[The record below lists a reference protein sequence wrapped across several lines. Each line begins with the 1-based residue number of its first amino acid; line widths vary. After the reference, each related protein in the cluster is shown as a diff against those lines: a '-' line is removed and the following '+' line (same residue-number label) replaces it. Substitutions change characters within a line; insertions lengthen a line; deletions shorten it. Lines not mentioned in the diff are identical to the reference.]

1 MGFPG
6 GSVIKNVPANS
17 GVCLVAQLCLTLC
30 DPMDCSPARLL
41 CSWDSPGKNTGVGC
55 HSLLQENLPN
65 PGIEPSSPALQAD
78 SFPAEPPGKLSPKQE
93 MQIQSVGQKIP
104 WKAMATHSSFFAW
117 KIPWT
122 EEPGGLQS
130 TRSQR
135 VAHDWVVTEHT
146 CTAF

>member
-41 CSWDSPGKNTGVGC
+41 CPWDSPGKNNGVGC

-78 SFPAEPPGKLSPKQE
+78 SFPAEPPGKS
-93 MQIQSVGQKIP
+93 ISSSVFMK
-104 WKAMATHSSFFAW
+104 KRA
-117 KIPWT
+117 
-122 EEPGGLQS
+122 
-130 TRSQR
+130 
-135 VAHDWVVTEHT
+135 
-146 CTAF
+146 